1 MSSSTSIHDVKK
13 AARRQPFFLLG
24 FGFMFGIIPAQ
35 AQPMQWEKRGP
46 LF

>member
-1 MSSSTSIHDVKK
+1 MTSSTSIHDVKK
-13 AARRQPFFLLG
+13 AACGQPFFSLS
-24 FGFMFGIIPAQ
+24 FGFRFGIKPAQ